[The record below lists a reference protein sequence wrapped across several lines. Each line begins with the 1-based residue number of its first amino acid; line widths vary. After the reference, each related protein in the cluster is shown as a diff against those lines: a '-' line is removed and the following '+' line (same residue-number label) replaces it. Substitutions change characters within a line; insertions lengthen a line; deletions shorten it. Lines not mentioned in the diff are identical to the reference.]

1 VTSLLAADHTNEY
14 VLFFDSRMKD
24 VGPFRRENTTVRFFP
39 FSQYRRFLPFA
50 YSHLLIS
57 ATLNRER
64 LDLFHAPANIIPL
77 GYTKPAIV
85 TIHDLAIF
93 HNPSWFPTQVFSTRL
108 LVPQTLKRARA
119 ILAVSENTAKDL
131 RELFRVPEERISVI
145 HEGVDLQAVA
155 TTEVVSPQER
165 FGLPEKYFCFVGT
178 LEPRKNLIRLVE
190 AYADLRKRNAALEN
204 IPLILAGKKGWKS
217 EAIFKTIS
225 ANGLE
230 ASVRYLGY
238 ISGAEKIG
246 LIRGAQAFVFPSS
259 YEGFGLPVLE
269 ALALGTPVL
278 TSNQSSLP
286 EVTGDAAELIDPEST
301 EAIAKGIERVLFDE
315 PLRKR
320 LRTQGIEQAR
330 KFSWEKV
337 ALQTIALYEKIGA
350 TLHE

>member
-1 VTSLLAADHTNEY
+1 MRIGIDCRTILNPKGGEGAGVGHYTYYLVTSLLAADHTNEY
-14 VLFFDSRMKD
+14 VLF
-24 VGPFRRENTTVRFFP
+24 PFRRENTTVRFFP

-119 ILAVSENTAKDL
+119 ILAVSENTAK
-131 RELFRVPEERISVI
+131 
-145 HEGVDLQAVA
+145 
-155 TTEVVSPQER
+155 VVSPQER